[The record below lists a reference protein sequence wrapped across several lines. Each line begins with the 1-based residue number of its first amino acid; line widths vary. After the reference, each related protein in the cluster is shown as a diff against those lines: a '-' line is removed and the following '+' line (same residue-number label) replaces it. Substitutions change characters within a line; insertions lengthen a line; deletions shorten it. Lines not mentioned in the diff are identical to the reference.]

1 MAWPSI
7 NSQNFLKMDGVP
19 DPAKTRL
26 EILERPGVDGQG
38 YRDIGTRGEPFQL
51 RCDLD
56 VVNRTTAANFMATFR
71 GWIGDQ
77 VNVSDGVATWSSLTV
92 LDVVQVGAQDISS
105 AVGGVTGSSA
115 TVIMSVV
122 FTMMGN
128 A

>member
-7 NSQNFLKMDGVP
+7 NSQDFLKMDGVP

-38 YRDIGTRGEPFQL
+38 YRDTGTRGEPFQL

-56 VVNRTTAANFMATFR
+56 LANRGTAATRMATFR

-77 VNVSDGVATWSSLTV
+77 VTVSDGVTSWTGLTV
-92 LDVVQVGAQDISS
+92 LDVVQVGVQDISN